1 MKILATV
8 SYKGTNYQGW
18 QKQTNAPSIQ
28 EEIEKVISKILNV
41 ETTIYGAGRTD
52 TGVHAKNQTFHF
64 VTDKE
69 IDLDKLRY
77 SINCLLPKDIH
88 INSLEEVGEEFHAR
102 YSATGKHYTYT
113 IVVGENN
120 PFDNEFVLTYLKD
133 FDVKAFIKAFEPFN
147 GEHNFQD
154 FTSKE
159 EDEDGFRRTVSI
171 SSEVIDNRIVIHFI
185 GNGFM
190 RYMIRFMV
198 GAAIAVAEK
207 RVDENYIPSHLLDN
221 KAREII
227 AYKAPGEG
235 LVLESVLYK

>member
-1 MKILATV
+1 MKILAKV
-8 SYKGTNYQGW
+8 AYKGTNYQGW
-18 QKQTNAPSIQ
+18 QKQVNAPTIQ
-28 EEIEKVISKILNV
+28 EEIEKVLSKILNAEAV
-41 ETTIYGAGRTD
+41 IYGAGRTD

-64 VTDKE
+64 VTEKDV
-69 IDLDKLRY
+69 DVDKLRY
-77 SINCLLPKDIH
+77 SVNCLLPKDIH
-88 INSLEEVGEEFHAR
+88 VNSMEVVADDFHAR

-113 IVVGENN
+113 IVTGENN

-133 FDVKAFIKAFEPFN
+133 FDTKAFIKAFEPFN

-159 EDEDGFRRTVSI
+159 EDEDGFRRQVSI
-171 SSEVIDNRIVIHFI
+171 STEVEGNKIVVHFV

-190 RYMIRFMV
+190 RYQIRFMV

-207 RVDENYIPSHLLDN
+207 RIDMAYIEEHL
-221 KAREII
+221 KETKEREII

-235 LVLESVLYK
+235 LVLEEVLY

>member
-1 MKILATV
+1 MKVLAVV

-18 QKQTNAPSIQ
+18 QRQTNAPSIQ
-28 EEIEKVISKILNV
+28 EEIEKVLSKILNV
-41 ETTIYGAGRTD
+41 ETVIYGAGRTD
-52 TGVHAKNQTFHF
+52 AGVHAKGQTCHF
-64 VTDKE
+64 TIDKE
-69 IDLDKLRY
+69 VDLDKLRY
-77 SINCLLPKDIH
+77 SVNCLLPKDIH
-88 INSLEEVGEEFHAR
+88 IISLVEVNDDFHAR
-102 YSATGKHYTYT
+102 YSAIGKHYTYT

-133 FDVKAFIKAFEPFN
+133 FDVNAYIKAFEPFN

-159 EDEDGFRRTVSI
+159 KDEDGFKRTVAI
-171 SSEVIDNRIVIHFI
+171 SSEVNGNKITIHFV

-198 GAAIAVAEK
+198 GAAIAVMEK
-207 RVDENYIPSHLLDN
+207 RIDIDFIKSHLDN
-221 KAREII
+221 EKQREII

-235 LVLESVLYK
+235 LVLEEVLYK